1 MNDYLRKPSTHT
13 IGIEKEISH
22 PVLIVST
29 VVLLGARLCCISKEK
44 KKGARLWGTFVLL
57 LGIDGI
63 LLTQFI
69 NEKFLLMKH
78 LYTTLVVCHPK
89 LEQSIIKFL

>member
-1 MNDYLRKPSTHT
+1 M
-13 IGIEKEISH
+13 
-22 PVLIVST
+22 IVCT
-29 VVLLGARLCCISKEK
+29 VVLL
-44 KKGARLWGTFVLL
+44 GARLWGTFVLL

-63 LLTQFI
+63 LLTQFV
-69 NEKFLLMKH
+69 NEKLLLMKH